1 MKQNSFHGFR
11 EVACVLKGVSI
22 DLPIKGLLDTLFINQ
37 PRMTGWPPWV
47 DSRSFPDE
55 RSHPYVKKKG
65 WEALIY
71 DQRKGWSVRAMD
83 FWRIEPTG
91 RFYAAR
97 TYEDDTSKTLLD
109 RGVKPGTVFDFFLLI
124 SRTAELI
131 GTVRAFADGLRI
143 DREKAS
149 FECAFRWTGL
159 RGRQICCWVE
169 PGRELYSYVTAEDD
183 VVTQTITIP
192 QETPENILWE
202 AVKRVT
208 QPVFDVFGAGVGDP
222 VFEDI
227 VNRTLK
233 RQL

>member
-159 RGRQICCWVE
+159 LEGK
-169 PGRELYSYVTAEDD
+169 S
-183 VVTQTITIP
+183 VVGSSLG
-192 QETPENILWE
+192 ENCI
-202 AVKRVT
+202 
-208 QPVFDVFGAGVGDP
+208 
-222 VFEDI
+222 
-227 VNRTLK
+227 RT
-233 RQL
+233 